1 MKKKIVAVLTAA
13 MLVCSLVACGSKSD
27 EPAADVETTPEATP
41 EAEAPE
47 ATPEAETPEETPAD
61 AGIGDKL
68 RVGMEIGYPPFE
80 YFDSDGVTPIGV
92 DVELAN
98 ALGEVLGVE
107 VELIDTAWDGIF
119 AGLVKGDYDCIIS
132 AVTITPERL
141 IDFDFSTPYIENWQ
155 CLVSLV
161 DDVQVTSLAE
171 CEGLRVG
178 YQEETTSDIYITDYI
193 DANGASIET
202 YEYAKV
208 IDVFN
213 DLELG
218 RLDAII
224 CDSTVATSYLGE
236 GSSYAITWQQ
246 GTEEGDDSEPEQ
258 FGVCIQKGN
267 TALVDAINGALEQLE
282 ADGTL
287 ADILSR
293 YF

>member
-1 MKKKIVAVLTAA
+1 MIIERVSVGELEANCYIVA
-13 MLVCSLVACGSKSD
+13 CKSTRKAIVIDPGD
-27 EPAADVETTPEATP
+27 EGPKIA
-41 EAEAPE
+41 
-47 ATPEAETPEETPAD
+47 
-61 AGIGDKL
+61 
-68 RVGMEIGYPPFE
+68 
-80 YFDSDGVTPIGV
+80 
-92 DVELAN
+92 
-98 ALGEVLGVE
+98 
-107 VELIDTAWDGIF
+107 
-119 AGLVKGDYDCIIS
+119 
-132 AVTITPERL
+132 
-141 IDFDFSTPYIENWQ
+141 
-155 CLVSLV
+155 
-161 DDVQVTSLAE
+161 
-171 CEGLRVG
+171 
-178 YQEETTSDIYITDYI
+178 DYI